1 MPYVSSSGTVVQ
13 ERGWSLSV
21 FTDFFKRVFSLIS
34 LFFATLF
41 NPTMEIKREERSPL
55 GPTSR
60 VVRGGGGGGGGGSGG
75 GGGGTP
81 GGSSDGARRRPG
93 ANIHGL
99 KPACN
104 TGS

>member
-1 MPYVSSSGTVVQ
+1 MV
-13 ERGWSLSV
+13 RMMFDFCKLARSLNCV
-21 FTDFFKRVFSLIS
+21 FFLTKH
-34 LFFATLF
+34 
-41 NPTMEIKREERSPL
+41 
-55 GPTSR
+55 
-60 VVRGGGGGGGGGSGG
+60 GGGGGGGSGG